1 MNLRKQRPRARYY
14 IRRFEKH
21 ILSLGFKKICGI
33 DEAGR
38 GALAGPVVVGAVIL
52 PPDCKLRGIK
62 DSKQLTPK
70 EREDFYNEILSV
82 AEAVGIGY
90 APVEIIEKL
99 NVLEATYFAMWEA
112 IKQLKIVPD
121 FLLLDAVKLK
131 NCPIPQKSIIDGDCK
146 SISIAAASIIAKV
159 TRDRWMIEQDK
170 YYPQYGF
177 AQHKGY
183 GTKQHLEAIKKY
195 GLCPLHRPSF
205 IHV

>member
-1 MNLRKQRPRARYY
+1 MNLRKQRSKTRYY

-52 PPDCKLRGIK
+52 PPECKLRGIK

-70 EREDFYNEILSV
+70 ERENFYNKILSV